1 MSWLL
6 FALALSVSAVLWW
19 LAAVRAQRLRPIR
32 EGAPTRAVAELE
44 PGRFRIV
51 GKVVPTATTQS
62 TLDGLECVFLEH
74 AEYVSVHATV
84 RRETEHS
91 IESYPFFIDDGS
103 GRAFVDPAAAIVDAV
118 TLWEDGGLTAERRVR
133 AGEEIEVV
141 ATFTHVDVEEDGGP
155 YRGSARVWAATDDA
169 YGPPKI
175 SYRTQPDMVM
185 PSDDLT
191 AFLRGAGVI
200 MAAVSGLIGT
210 IALL

>member
-1 MSWLL
+1 M
-6 FALALSVSAVLWW
+6 
-19 LAAVRAQRLRPIR
+19 
-32 EGAPTRAVAELE
+32 GELE

-51 GKVVPTATTQS
+51 GKVIPTATS
-62 TLDGLECVFLEH
+62 ESPLDGVDCVFLEH

-84 RRETEHS
+84 RRETEHTIAS
-91 IESYPFFIDDGS
+91 HPFFVDDGS
-103 GRAFVDPAAAIVDAV
+103 GRALIDPASAFIDAV
-118 TLWEDGGLTAERRVR
+118 TIWEDGGLTGERRVR
-133 AGEEIEVV
+133 AGEEIEIV
-141 ATFTHVDVEEDGGP
+141 ATFEQIDVEEDGGP

-169 YGPPKI
+169 YGPPRI

-185 PSDDLT
+185 PSDDLI

>member
-6 FALALSVSAVLWW
+6 FALALSASAVLWW
-19 LAAVRAQRLRPIR
+19 LAALRARKLRPVR
-32 EGAPTRAVAELE
+32 EGAPTRAISDLE
-44 PGRFRIV
+44 DGRFRIV
-51 GKVVPTATTQS
+51 GKVIPTETTQS
-62 TLDGLECVFLEH
+62 TLDGLDCVFVEH

-84 RRETEHS
+84 RRETEHTIVS
-91 IESYPFFIDDGS
+91 HPFFVDDGS
-103 GRAFVDPAAAIVDAV
+103 GRAFVDPAGAVIDAV
-118 TLWEDGGLTAERRVR
+118 TLWEDGGLTGERRVR

-141 ATFTHVDVEEDGGP
+141 ATFGQIDVEEDGGP
-155 YRGSARVWAATDDA
+155 YRGSARVWAAVDDS
-169 YGPPKI
+169 YSPPKI

>member
-1 MSWLL
+1 M
-6 FALALSVSAVLWW
+6 
-19 LAAVRAQRLRPIR
+19 RARQLRPVR
-32 EGAPTRAVAELE
+32 EGAPTRPVGDLE

-51 GKVVPTATTQS
+51 GKVIPTTTTQS
-62 TLDGLECVFLEH
+62 TLDGLECVFVEH

-84 RRETEHS
+84 RRETEHTIAS
-91 IESYPFFIDDGS
+91 HPFFVDDGS
-103 GRAFVDPAAAIVDAV
+103 GRAFIDPASAIVDAV
-118 TLWEDGGLTAERRVR
+118 TLWEDGGLTGERRVR

-141 ATFTHVDVEEDGGP
+141 ATFAKVDVEEDGGP
-155 YRGSARVWAATDDA
+155 YRGSARVWSAVDDA

-175 SYRTQPDMVM
+175 SYRTQPEMVM
-185 PSDDLT
+185 PTDDLT